1 MQAAD
6 NAHWRCYWH
15 LEAAEEEEVEGQAG
29 QRRRQRGQ
37 SSATVV
43 EAAEELYPPA
53 TLSWAAEG
61 SGG

>member
-1 MQAAD
+1 MKAD
-6 NAHWRCYWH
+6 
-15 LEAAEEEEVEGQAG
+15 EEGDVEGQTG

-43 EAAEELYPPA
+43 EAVEELYPPTA
-53 TLSWAAEG
+53 LSWAAEG